1 MKRTLK
7 GALASIVIAGL
18 VPATPQAIAQENQS
32 EPSIPYSYERILTWD
47 EEGNPT
53 SGVVTF
59 DVDTTIV

>member
-32 EPSIPYSYERILTWD
+32 EPSIP
-47 EEGNPT
+47 
-53 SGVVTF
+53 
-59 DVDTTIV
+59 